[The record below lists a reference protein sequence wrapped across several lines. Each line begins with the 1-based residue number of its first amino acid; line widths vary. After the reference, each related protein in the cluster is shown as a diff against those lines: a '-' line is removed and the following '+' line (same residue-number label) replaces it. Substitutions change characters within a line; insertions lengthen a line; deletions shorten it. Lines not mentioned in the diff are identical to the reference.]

1 MQNQDLL
8 DYRDCL
14 IGSTHLESPISIN
27 PENLKPDTLNAES
40 GFIGL

>member
-1 MQNQDLL
+1 LV
-8 DYRDCL
+8 YRDCL